1 MLIVITNYKVCWINI
16 YIPKADGSE
25 CSFKNVGEEG
35 GWGDEQD
42 CGSNGWAE
50 GGVVV
55 QVDEGGVVVQVDE
68 GGVVVQVDGDK
79 SASLPNLTSLSTN
92 SHTLKKEVNV
102 VSGVKCKMN
111 R

>member
-1 MLIVITNYKVCWINI
+1 MITNYKVCWINI

-55 QVDEGGVVVQVDE
+55 QVD
-68 GGVVVQVDGDK
+68 GDK